1 MSLTIKLN
9 IVLICVFAGGLAL
22 FYVLSGPFLD
32 RAAEDE
38 VLTRA
43 RIMMEGATGIRK
55 YTAEEIAPLL
65 RAQMSVE
72 FHPQTV
78 SAYAATKNFE
88 VLRQKY
94 PDYVYRE
101 AALNPMNPRSRAADW
116 EADIINDFR
125 AFPARVE
132 NIFHRDTPQGRLLHL
147 SRPIRVTPK
156 CLVCHDRWQDTP
168 KSVVDIYGRDNGFG
182 WKLNEVVGAQIVSVP
197 MAVPVQRAHET
208 RLFFM
213 KLLLAVFAVLTIVL
227 NVLLRVVVLN
237 PLTKMSRVAGEV
249 SMGKPNVPEYQK
261 PGSDE
266 IATLSVSFNRMRR
279 TVEQAMKMLGESLQ

>member
-22 FYVLSGPFLD
+22 FYVLSGPFLN

-38 VLTRA
+38 VLTCA

-55 YTAEEIAPLL
+55 YTAEEVAPLL
-65 RAQMSVE
+65 KSQMSVE

-78 SAYAATKNFE
+78 AAYAATKNFE

-94 PDYVYRE
+94 PAYVYRE
-101 AALNPMNPRSRAADW
+101 AALNPMNPRARAADW

-125 AFPARVE
+125 AFPRHGDT
-132 NIFHRDTPQGRLLHL
+132 ILHRDTSLGRLLHL
-147 SRPIRVTPK
+147 SRPITVTQK
-156 CLVCHDRWQDTP
+156 CLVCHDRWQDAP
-168 KSVVDIYGRDNGFG
+168 KSVVDVYGRDNGYG

-197 MAVPVQRAHET
+197 MAVPLQRAHGT

-213 KLLLAVFAVLTIVL
+213 KLLLAVFVVLTIVL

-249 SMGKPNVPEYQK
+249 SMGKKNVPEYQK

-279 TVEQAMKMLGESLQ
+279 TVEEAMKMLGESLQ